1 MESDSI
7 MHLQH
12 GPMMT
17 SLAGPLI
24 AAKVRLIRI
33 LVFEFL
39 SRSEGGK
46 LERISEYGDGCFV
59 RSGNVCLE
67 ISHEEWGL
75 YDRLLAIMNKDHS

>member
-17 SLAGPLI
+17 SPAVPFI

-33 LVFEFL
+33 SVFEFL
-39 SRSEGGK
+39 SRSEGVK
-46 LERISEYGDGCFV
+46 LERISEDGEGCFV
-59 RSGNVCLE
+59 R
-67 ISHEEWGL
+67 
-75 YDRLLAIMNKDHS
+75 LAMLASRYAMKNGGYMTIC